1 MSGNVKTS
9 PPSLSELLQH
19 AAWTRHLA
27 RSIVGGEADDVV
39 QDTWLAAIRRP
50 PDTTTPL
57 RPWLGTVVRHNA
69 FNRSREASR
78 RAARETRAE
87 IREATETA
95 EALLGRFELHKILV
109 NAVDEL
115 REPYRQTVLLA
126 YFEGLASAEIG
137 ERQNVP
143 PGTVRGRLKT
153 ALALLREALDR
164 RLGKRGAWLAS
175 LTNFAS
181 SGPGVVGTAAT
192 GLAGFTV
199 GALALFVGVLAILAT
214 GVTLWMV
221 RRQPAEGR
229 VASRGG
235 TPPPTGSAEAPPAA
249 VTAAFPVAPTVV
261 SPRAVAEKVSASV
274 QASERQPRERYP
286 AIPPSPSPSSS
297 RSPGLSSYTPP
308 EPTSTGVPCT
318 VATKGQGS
326 VVQACAAGGRVEAKR
341 LMKTMVKEAK
351 TRGVKVTCDG
361 CHHDL
366 DSYALTEHAR
376 EDFEQLEAVLAK
388 P

>member
-9 PPSLSELLQH
+9 SPSLSELLQH

-27 RSIVGGEADDVV
+27 RSLVGGDADDVV

-78 RAARETRAE
+78 RAPRETRAE
-87 IREATETA
+87 IREAPETA

-115 REPYRQTVLLA
+115 AEPYRQTVLLA
-126 YFEGLASAEIG
+126 YFEGLTSAEIG
-137 ERQNVP
+137 QRKNLP

-153 ALALLREALDR
+153 ALALLREALEHRLGDR
-164 RLGKRGAWLAS
+164 RAWLPS
-175 LTNFAS
+175 LTNLAS

-192 GLAGFTV
+192 GVAGFTV
-199 GALALFVGVLAILAT
+199 GALALLVSMLAILAT
-214 GVTLWMV
+214 GVTLWTV
-221 RRQPAEGR
+221 RRQPAEER

-235 TPPPTGSAEAPPAA
+235 APPPTSSEEAPPAA
-249 VTAAFPVAPTVV
+249 VMAPVPAAPTVV
-261 SPRAVAEKVSASV
+261 SPRVTAEKVSAY
-274 QASERQPRERYP
+274 ARTNERQPRERY
-286 AIPPSPSPSSS
+286 AVIPPSPSSSSS
-297 RSPGLSSYTPP
+297 RWNGLFSYTPP
-308 EPTSTGVPCT
+308 QSTSAGVSCT
-318 VATKGQGS
+318 VATKGQGI
-326 VVQACAAGGRVEAKR
+326 VVQACAAGGRGEAKK
-341 LMKTMVKEAK
+341 LMKAMVKEAK

-366 DSYALTEHAR
+366 DSYGLTEHAR
-376 EDFEQLEAVLAK
+376 DDFKQLEALLAK

>member
-1 MSGNVKTS
+1 MSENVKTS

-27 RSIVGGEADDVV
+27 RSLVGGDADDVV
-39 QDTWLAAIRRP
+39 QETWLAAIRRP

-78 RAARETRAE
+78 RGARETRAE
-87 IREATETA
+87 TREAPETA
-95 EALLGRFELHKILV
+95 EALLARFELHKILV
-109 NAVDEL
+109 DAVDEL
-115 REPYRQTVLLA
+115 AEPYRQTVLLA

-164 RLGKRGAWLAS
+164 RLGDRGAWLAS
-175 LTNFAS
+175 LTSLAA

-192 GLAGFTV
+192 GVAAFTV
-199 GALALFVGVLAILAT
+199 GALTLFVGVLAILAT
-214 GVTLWMV
+214 GVMV
-221 RRQPAEGR
+221 WKVTRQPAEGR

-235 TPPPTGSAEAPPAA
+235 APPPSALDDAPPAA
-249 VTAAFPVAPTVV
+249 VTAPVPVAPTVV
-261 SPRAVAEKVSASV
+261 SPQAVDEKVSAYV
-274 QASERQPRERYP
+274 QATERQLRERYP
-286 AIPPSPSPSSS
+286 AIPPSPSSS
-297 RSPGLSSYTPP
+297 RSPGLFSYTPP
-308 EPTSTGVPCT
+308 ESTSAGVPCT
-318 VATKGQGS
+318 VATKGQGI
-326 VVQACAAGGRVEAKR
+326 VVQACAAGGRVEARK
-341 LMKTMVKEAK
+341 LMKAMVKEAK

-376 EDFEQLEAVLAK
+376 EDFEKLEAVLAK